1 MDKIITLLLFIFLII
16 FMGFLPFLMAKD
28 LLTKDGKNNSAGRII
43 LAGVIVLGLM
53 IFMLSGTPGWN
64 RLFN

>member
-1 MDKIITLLLFIFLII
+1 MDKIITLFSFIFLII

-28 LLTKDGKNNSAGRII
+28 LLTKDGKKNSTGRII